1 METSKLIYRAEGHDL
16 VRPAAD
22 DYFVISKD
30 NLIFLFLSFKK
41 SEKLLHVLFI
51 DLKSYLVRF

>member
-22 DYFVISKD
+22 DYFVI
-30 NLIFLFLSFKK
+30 LSRNARVHKC
-41 SEKLLHVLFI
+41 LCCQADV
-51 DLKSYLVRF
+51 

>member
-22 DYFVISKD
+22 DYFVICRNARVNKCLCCQAD
-30 NLIFLFLSFKK
+30 
-41 SEKLLHVLFI
+41 V
-51 DLKSYLVRF
+51 